1 VRHLFNFTD
10 VRGIDIPHNRLTP
23 TPPTSAAA
31 SKQFISCHD
40 IT

>member
-23 TPPTSAAA
+23 PHTHIRNSE
-31 SKQFISCHD
+31 
-40 IT
+40 